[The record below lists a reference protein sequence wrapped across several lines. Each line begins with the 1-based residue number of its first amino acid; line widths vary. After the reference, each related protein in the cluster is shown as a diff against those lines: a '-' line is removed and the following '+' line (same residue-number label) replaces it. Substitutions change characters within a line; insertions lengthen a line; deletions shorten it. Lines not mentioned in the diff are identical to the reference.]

1 MDKDK
6 KEPKNTPSK
15 FSSPSR
21 VSKETM
27 EGKGKLDWVSQNDHR
42 AIGEALDLFSFHE
55 IAPGTAFWHGKGM
68 IIFRELEKLIREEL
82 DQAGYEE
89 ISTPIMVK
97 KEVFE
102 KSGHWQYYR
111 ENMFYFDEDKPIRQA
126 QGRQTYVLKP
136 MNCPES
142 TYVYSSK
149 IRSYKDLPL
158 RLSEIGRLH
167 RNELSG
173 VLGGLFRARQ
183 FTMDDAHI
191 YLRPDQ
197 IQMEVSSLLK
207 LVTKV
212 YAIFGFSPKF
222 YLSTMPEKAMG
233 DKKDWDKAEQA
244 LAMALK
250 ENKMKYELKEKDGA
264 FYGPK
269 IDIEIKDSLGRSWQL
284 ATIQLD
290 LVMLPKQFS
299 LSYID
304 EKGQKQK
311 PMVIHR
317 AVYGSF
323 ERFIG
328 ILLEHFEGALPLWLS
343 PVQAVVLPLSE
354 KFFKYAAQVFEE
366 FKKAGV
372 RVEVSGV
379 NETLGKR
386 IREAEMQKIPYVI
399 VVGEKEELAK
409 TVNVRKRGDKA
420 NIEVKLEELI
430 NKLRKEIEERTI
442 S

>member
-1 MDKDK
+1 M
-6 KEPKNTPSK
+6 SK
-15 FSSPSR
+15 PESEQELA
-21 VSKETM
+21 K
-27 EGKGKLDWVSQNDHR
+27 NDHR
-42 AIGEALDLFSFHE
+42 RIGEQLDLFSFHE
-55 IAPGTAFWHGKGM
+55 VAPGAVFWHGNGM
-68 IIFRELEKLIREEL
+68 VIFRELEKLIREEL
-82 DQAGYEE
+82 DAAGYEE
-89 ISTPIMVK
+89 TSTPIMVK
-97 KEVFE
+97 KQVFE
-102 KSGHWQYYR
+102 KSGHAKYYR
-111 ENMFYFDEDKPIRQA
+111 ENMFYLDDDDQA
-126 QGRQTYVLKP
+126 YVLKP

-142 TYVYSSK
+142 TYVFNSK

-173 VLGGLFRARQ
+173 VLGGLFRLKQ

-197 IQMEVSSLLK
+197 IQVEVSSLLK

-212 YAIFGFSPKF
+212 YAIFGFKPIF
-222 YLSTMPEKAMG
+222 YLSTMPDKAMG
-233 DKKDWDKAEQA
+233 DKKTWEKAEEA
-244 LAMALK
+244 LKMALK

-290 LVMLPKQFS
+290 LVMLPEQFG
-299 LSYID
+299 LAYID

-311 PMVIHR
+311 PTVIHR

-343 PVQAVVLPLSE
+343 PIQAVVLPLSE
-354 KFFKYAAQVFEE
+354 KFAKYTGGILNELRS
-366 FKKAGV
+366 AGI
-372 RVEVSGV
+372 RAEVSES

-386 IREAEMQKIPYVI
+386 IREAEVKKVPYVV
-399 VVGEKEELAK
+399 VVGEKEEVGEF
-409 TVNVRKRGDKA
+409 VNVRKRGSKDNVEIKI
-420 NIEVKLEELI
+420 NDLI
-430 NKLRKEIEERTI
+430 SRIQKEIKDKI
-442 S
+442 L

>member
-1 MDKDK
+1 M
-6 KEPKNTPSK
+6 PKQES
-15 FSSPSR
+15 
-21 VSKETM
+21 EQ
-27 EGKGKLDWVSQNDHR
+27 KLGSNDHR
-42 AIGEALDLFSFHE
+42 RIGERLDLFSFHE
-55 IAPGTAFWHGKGM
+55 ISPGAVFWHGNGM

-82 DQAGYEE
+82 DAAGYEE
-89 ISTPIMVK
+89 TSTPITVK

-102 KSGHWQYYR
+102 KSGHWKYYR
-111 ENMFYFDEDKPIRQA
+111 ENMFYWQDESDTFA
-126 QGRQTYVLKP
+126 LKP

-142 TYVYSSK
+142 TYIYNSRT
-149 IRSYKDLPL
+149 RSYRDLPL

-167 RNELSG
+167 RKELSG
-173 VLGGLFRARQ
+173 VVGGLFRLKQ

-197 IQMEVSSLLK
+197 IQEEVSLLLK
-207 LVTKV
+207 LVTKI
-212 YAIFGFSPKF
+212 YKIFGFEPKF
-222 YLSTMPEKAMG
+222 YFSTRPDKAMG
-233 DKKDWDKAEQA
+233 EKKVWDRAEKALE
-244 LAMALK
+244 MALQ
-250 ENKMKYELKEKDGA
+250 ENKVKYEVKEKDGA

-290 LVMLPKQFS
+290 LVMLPEQFG
-299 LSYID
+299 LAYVD
-304 EKGQKQK
+304 EKGKKQK

-343 PVQAVVLPLSE
+343 PVQASVLPVSE
-354 KFFKYAAQVFEE
+354 KFSGYGKKVFDELN
-366 FKKAGV
+366 KAGI
-372 RVEVSGV
+372 RVEISDA

-399 VVGEKEELAK
+399 VVGEKEEVAK
-409 TVNVRKRGDKA
+409 TINVRKRGDKT
-420 NIEVKLEELI
+420 NLEMKLKELVVKME
-430 NKLRKEIEERTI
+430 KEIGEKKLQ

>member
-1 MDKDK
+1 MPKD
-6 KEPKNTPSK
+6 ESK
-15 FSSPSR
+15 PE
-21 VSKETM
+21 VSK
-27 EGKGKLDWVSQNDHR
+27 NDHR
-42 AIGEALDLFSFHE
+42 AIGEQLDLFSFHE
-55 IAPGTAFWHGKGM
+55 VAPGTAFWHGKGM

-97 KEVFE
+97 KQVFE
-102 KSGHWQYYR
+102 KSGHWKYYR
-111 ENMFYFDEDKPIRQA
+111 ENMFYFDPFDHA
-126 QGRQTYVLKP
+126 QGKSSKETYALKP

-142 TYVYSSK
+142 TYVFNSK

-197 IQMEVSSLLK
+197 IQDEVSSLLK

-212 YAIFGFSPKF
+212 YAIFGFKPIF

-233 DKKDWDKAEQA
+233 DKKDWERAETSLQ
-244 LAMALK
+244 MALK
-250 ENKMKYELKEKDGA
+250 ENRMKYELKEKDGA

-290 LVMLPKQFS
+290 LVMLPEQFG
-299 LSYID
+299 LAYID

-343 PVQAVVLPLSE
+343 PVQAAVLPLSE
-354 KFFKYAAQVFEE
+354 KFAKYAGEILKE
-366 FKKAGV
+366 LRHAGI
-372 RVEVSGV
+372 RAEVSDS

-386 IREAEMQKIPYVI
+386 IREAEVKKIPYVI
-399 VVGEKEELAK
+399 VVGEKEESGGF
-409 TVNVRKRGDKA
+409 VNVRKRGSKD
-420 NIEVKLEELI
+420 NLEVKLAELI
-430 NKLRKEIEERTI
+430 ANLKKEIE
-442 S
+442 SKKL

>member
-1 MDKDK
+1 M
-6 KEPKNTPSK
+6 
-15 FSSPSR
+15 
-21 VSKETM
+21 SKE
-27 EGKGKLDWVSQNDHR
+27 EKEQKLGSNDHR

-55 IAPGTAFWHGKGM
+55 VSPGTAFWHGKGM
-68 IIFRELEKLIREEL
+68 VIFRELEKLIREEL
-82 DQAGYEE
+82 DGAGYEE

-97 KEVFE
+97 EEVFE
-102 KSGHWQYYR
+102 KSGHTKYYR
-111 ENMFYFDEDKPIRQA
+111 ENMFELKEGEQNYF
-126 QGRQTYVLKP
+126 LKP

-142 TYVYSSK
+142 TYVFGSRT
-149 IRSYKDLPL
+149 RSYKDLPL
-158 RLSEIGRLH
+158 RFSEIGRLH

-191 YLRPDQ
+191 FLRPDQ
-197 IQMEVSSLLK
+197 IQEEVSSLLK
-207 LVTKV
+207 LVTKI

-222 YLSTMPEKAMG
+222 YLSTRPDKAMG
-233 DKKDWDKAEQA
+233 EKKVWEKAEEA
-244 LAMALK
+244 LQMALK
-250 ENKMKYELKEKDGA
+250 ENGVKHELKEKDGA

-290 LVMLPKQFS
+290 LLMLPEQFG

-304 EKGQKQK
+304 EDGKKQK

-328 ILLEHFEGALPLWLS
+328 VLLEHFGGDLPVWLS
-343 PVQAVVLPLSE
+343 PIQASVLPVSDKFANYGKKMFE
-354 KFFKYAAQVFEE
+354 KLR
-366 FKKAGV
+366 KANI
-372 RVEVSGV
+372 RAEISDA

-386 IREAEMQKIPYVI
+386 IREAEVRKIPYVI
-399 VVGEKEELAK
+399 VVGEKEESGNF
-409 TVNVRKRGDKA
+409 VNVRKRGMK
-420 NIEVKLEELI
+420 EVAEMKIEELVE
-430 NKLRKEIEERTI
+430 KMRGEIEKKTL
-442 S
+442 

>member
-1 MDKDK
+1 MQ
-6 KEPKNTPSK
+6 
-15 FSSPSR
+15 FM
-21 VSKETM
+21 SKE
-27 EGKGKLDWVSQNDHR
+27 ESRLENGKNDHR
-42 AIGEALDLFSFHE
+42 AIGEQLDLFSFHE
-55 IAPGTAFWHGKGM
+55 VAPGTAFWHGKGM

-82 DQAGYEE
+82 DREGYEE

-102 KSGHWQYYR
+102 KSGHWKYYR
-111 ENMFYFDEDKPIRQA
+111 ENMFYFDEDKPVRET
-126 QGRQTYVLKP
+126 QGRETYVLKP

-142 TYVYSSK
+142 TYVYGSK

-158 RLSEIGRLH
+158 RFSEIGRLH

-191 YLRPDQ
+191 YLRQDQ
-197 IQMEVSSLLK
+197 IQGEVSSLLK

-233 DKKDWDKAEQA
+233 DKKVWQKAEEA
-244 LAMALK
+244 LEMALR
-250 ENKMKYELKEKDGA
+250 ENEMKYELKEKDGA

-290 LVMLPKQFS
+290 LVMLPEQFG

-311 PMVIHR
+311 PTVIHR

-343 PVQAVVLPLSE
+343 PVQAVVLPVSE
-354 KFFKYAAQVFEE
+354 KFEKYGKKVFEE
-366 FKKAGV
+366 LNRAGI
-372 RVEVSGV
+372 RVEISDA

-386 IREAEMQKIPYVI
+386 IREAEMRKIPYVI
-399 VVGEKEELAK
+399 VVGEKEESARN
-409 TVNVRKRGDKA
+409 VNVRKRGSRD
-420 NIEVKLEELI
+420 NLEFKLLELLQRI
-430 NKLRKEIEERTI
+430 QKEISEKTI
-442 S
+442 

>member
-1 MDKDK
+1 MQFMSKDELK
-6 KEPKNTPSK
+6 PEESK
-15 FSSPSR
+15 
-21 VSKETM
+21 
-27 EGKGKLDWVSQNDHR
+27 NDHR

-55 IAPGTAFWHGKGM
+55 VAPGTAFWHGKGM
-68 IIFRELEKLIREEL
+68 IIFRELEKLIRGEL
-82 DQAGYEE
+82 DQVGYEE

-102 KSGHWQYYR
+102 KSGHAKYYR
-111 ENMFYFDEDKPIRQA
+111 ENMFELED
-126 QGRQTYVLKP
+126 GDQTYFLKP

-142 TYVYSSK
+142 TYVYGSR

-197 IQMEVSSLLK
+197 IQGEVSSLLK

-222 YLSTMPEKAMG
+222 YLSTMPDKAMG
-233 DKKDWDKAEQA
+233 DKKAWEKAEEA
-244 LAMALK
+244 LEMALK
-250 ENKMKYELKEKDGA
+250 ENGVKHELKEKDGA

-290 LVMLPKQFS
+290 LLMLPEQFG
-299 LSYID
+299 LTYID
-304 EKGQKQK
+304 EEGKKQK

-328 ILLEHFEGALPLWLS
+328 VLLEHFEGALPLWLS
-343 PVQAVVLPLSE
+343 PVQAVVLPVSE
-354 KFFKYAAQVFEE
+354 KFTGYGKKVFDEL
-366 FKKAGV
+366 KNAGI
-372 RVEVSGV
+372 RVEISDA

-386 IREAEMQKIPYVI
+386 IREAEVRKIPYVI
-399 VVGEKEELAK
+399 VVGEREESGDF
-409 TVNVRKRGDKA
+409 VNVRRRGSKD
-420 NIEVKLEELI
+420 NTEVKVSELI
-430 NKLRKEIEERTI
+430 SRIKKEIEERAL
-442 S
+442 